1 MTTLPGR
8 AESDLPRV
16 LICDPIHPDGIAQLR
31 GFCCVDEHHG
41 PALTPAELEACIG
54 DYQGVVVAGR
64 TQLPASVIQ
73 RGERL
78 GVIARGGA
86 TLENIDVS
94 AALEQGITVV
104 NSPDPDTL
112 AIAEHTWAL
121 MLGLARQVAP
131 ADRLYKLGDWSG
143 AAWPPTGLAGKT
155 LGIIGYGAIGRQVA
169 KRARAFDMRV
179 MVYQNRL
186 TPELALSPEIPQVEL
201 ADLMAEADVV
211 SIHLAQHPTNGGLID
226 AAALARM
233 KPTAFLI
240 NTSRPGIVDEDAL
253 LAALQGGR
261 LAGAGLDV
269 ALGDTNRELVRHPR
283 VLAAPL
289 RTPGAKDAKRQAA
302 LTVCEQVVAVL
313 RQQRSAHSL
322 SLQVVP
328 LDQIVPHEAFN
339 DARVVDLAARLV
351 ADGKLINPPVAAPA
365 NGKYIILDG
374 ATRLTAFRHLGYP
387 HIILQVVDVARDPVQ
402 LHTWY
407 HAVRGSSPAALVEQ
421 LASVPGLMLE
431 AARLSD
437 LLTLQLAPG
446 SLGYLAAADGQGYR
460 LTAHATPGGDWLD
473 VLNRMVATYSR
484 WGRVERTLT
493 TDVEMLARQYA
504 DFAALVV
511 FPQFTPQM
519 ILDLAGHGRTVPAG
533 ITRFVIPGRILR
545 LNAPLEM
552 LSADEPLAVK
562 RSWLDN
568 LLRERLSYR
577 HVRYYEEPVVL
588 LDE

>member
-1 MTTLPGR
+1 MPGR
-8 AESDLPRV
+8 AEGDLPRV
-16 LICDPIHPDGIAQLR
+16 LICDPIHPEGVAYLR
-31 GFCCVDEHHG
+31 GYCCVDEHRG
-41 PALTPAELEACIG
+41 PALTPAELEARIG
-54 DYQGVVVAGR
+54 AYQGIVVAGR
-64 TQLPASVIQ
+64 TQLPAPVIQ

-78 GVIARGGA
+78 RVIARAGA

-112 AIAEHTWAL
+112 AVAEHTWAL

-131 ADRLYKLGDWSG
+131 ADRLFKLGDWSG

-179 MVYQNRL
+179 LVYQNRL

-211 SIHLAQHPTNGGLID
+211 SIHLPQHPANEGLIG

-240 NTSRPGIVDEDAL
+240 NTARSGIVDEAAL
-253 LAALQGGR
+253 LAALQAGR

-269 ALGDTNRELVRHPR
+269 ALGDANPALVRHPR

-289 RTPGAKDAKRQAA
+289 RTPGAKDAQRQAA

-313 RQQRSAHSL
+313 RQQRSAHNL
-322 SLQVVP
+322 RLQVVP
-328 LDQIVPHEAFN
+328 LDEIVPHEAFN
-339 DARVVDLAARLV
+339 DARVADLAARLV
-351 ADGKLINPPVAAPA
+351 ADGRLINPPVAAPS

-374 ATRLTAFRHLGYP
+374 ATRLTAFKHLGYP
-387 HIILQVVDVARDPVQ
+387 HIILQVVDVEREPVQ

-407 HAVRGSSPAALVEQ
+407 HAVRGSGPAALVER
-421 LASVPGLMLE
+421 LASVPGLALE
-431 AARLSD
+431 PARLSD
-437 LLTLQLAPG
+437 LVALPLTPG

-460 LTAHATPGGDWLD
+460 LAARPTPGYDWLD
-473 VLNRMVATYSR
+473 VLNRMVDAYSR

-493 TDVEMLARQYA
+493 TDIEMLAHQYP
-504 DFAALVV
+504 DFAGLVV
-511 FPQFTPQM
+511 FPQFTPQL
-519 ILDLAGHGRTVPAG
+519 ILDLADLGRTVPAG
-533 ITRFVIPGRILR
+533 ITRFIIPGRILR

-568 LLRERLSYR
+568 LVRERLSYR